1 MIQSRPRTSRL
12 ASVPYLVLLATL
24 VLTVLGT
31 WYVLRTNRLRDDL
44 AFRTA
49 AGEAQHLV
57 EIRLNTYIE
66 LLRACAALF
75 AASDEVTADE
85 FRSFITPLRLR
96 ERYPGIQGI
105 GFARRIAPDDA
116 SRVRLWPPGRR
127 EEYTSIVYLEPQ
139 DERNRA
145 ALGYDMFTDP
155 VRRAAMTRA
164 RDTGM
169 PAASGRVTLVQEID
183 LAKQAGF
190 LIYMPVYAQE
200 VATSTVLDRR
210 EAIAG
215 YVFSPFRAD
224 DLLAGIIEGRQ
235 TPLIEYEVYDGG
247 VAAPAGLLH
256 VSSRDDADRRDGLET
271 THRFDV
277 AGRTWTMVFRAPPN
291 FSGSP
296 RWLAPVTLTTGLLVA
311 FALFRVTQTQVR
323 GREDAE
329 RHAAELRA
337 SEEALRESEARLRRL
352 VVLEREARATAQAA
366 DRAKDEFLATLSH
379 ELRTPLNAMLGWLS
393 MLRSG
398 KVREDRRSQ
407 ALEIIER
414 NARTQARLIEDL
426 LDVSRII
433 TGKVR
438 LELHPVQLGPVASTV
453 LEGLRPGAEAK
464 GVRLHATIAQDPG
477 PVMGDAARLQQVLW
491 NLVAN
496 AIKFTPPGGEVS
508 LEVDERDGELELRV
522 RDTGVGIDP
531 AFLPHVFERFRQAD
545 SSTTRTH
552 SGVGLGLSI
561 VRHLLELHGGRI
573 TAHSE
578 GPGRGALFVARLPL
592 AARAGK
598 GVADARAESPAIL
611 DGLRILV
618 VEDDEDTRE
627 MLAVSLGASGA
638 AVDSA
643 ASADQALRL
652 LRERG
657 ADVVVSDIGM
667 PHVDGYALIRRIR
680 QLPDPVGRVPAI
692 ALTAYARPEDRQQAI
707 DAGYQVH
714 LAKPVELASL
724 QASVASLARRAEAQ

>member
-1 MIQSRPRTSRL
+1 
-12 ASVPYLVLLATL
+12 
-24 VLTVLGT
+24 
-31 WYVLRTNRLRDDL
+31 
-44 AFRTA
+44 
-49 AGEAQHLV
+49 
-57 EIRLNTYIE
+57 
-66 LLRACAALF
+66 
-75 AASDEVTADE
+75 
-85 FRSFITPLRLR
+85 
-96 ERYPGIQGI
+96 
-105 GFARRIAPDDA
+105 
-116 SRVRLWPPGRR
+116 
-127 EEYTSIVYLEPQ
+127 
-139 DERNRA
+139 
-145 ALGYDMFTDP
+145 
-155 VRRAAMTRA
+155 
-164 RDTGM
+164 
-169 PAASGRVTLVQEID
+169 
-183 LAKQAGF
+183 
-190 LIYMPVYAQE
+190 MPVYAQG
-200 VATSTVLDRR
+200 VATSTVQNRR
-210 EAIAG
+210 EAVAG

-224 DLLAGIIEGRQ
+224 DLLSGIIEGRQ
-235 TPLIEYEVYDGG
+235 TPLIDYEVYDGEA
-247 VAAPAGLLH
+247 VAPAGLLH
-256 VSSRDDADRRDGLET
+256 ASSRDEAASRDRLET

-277 AGRTWTMVFRAPPN
+277 AGRTWTMVFQAPQN

-464 GVRLHATIAQDPG
+464 GVRLHGTIARDPG
-477 PVMGDAARLQQVLW
+477 LVMGDAARLQQVLW

-508 LEVDERDGELELRV
+508 LEVEERDGELELRV

-531 AFLPHVFERFRQAD
+531 EFLPHVFERFRQAD

-573 TAHSE
+573 TAQSD
-578 GPGRGALFVARLPL
+578 GPGCGALFVARLPL

-598 GVADARAESPAIL
+598 GIADARTESPAIL
-611 DGLRILV
+611 DGVRVLV
-618 VEDDEDTRE
+618 VEDDDDTRE

-643 ASADQALRL
+643 ASADEALQL

-657 ADVVVSDIGM
+657 VDVVVSDIGM
-667 PHVDGYALIRRIR
+667 PRIDGYALIRRIR

-714 LAKPVELASL
+714 LSKPVELASL